1 MIYAQILAAGKGT
14 RMGNVNMPKQ
24 FLSIKNKPIL
34 IHTIEKFILIEDF
47 HKIIISCPEL
57 WIEHTRDII
66 EKYVDDDRIEIVAGG
81 KERNDTL
88 INSIHFIE
96 ENYGLNDDDVIISH
110 DAVRPFVTRRII
122 KDNIE
127 KLKKYRA
134 VDTVIPAFDTIAR
147 GMNGELLEI
156 PVREEMYQGQ
166 TPQSFNIKTFIESY
180 EKLSEEEKSLLS
192 DSCKI
197 ILLAGEKVA
206 MVQGGSYNIKIT
218 TPYDLKVANTIVEE
232 RI

>member
-122 KDNIE
+122 KENIE
-127 KLKKYRA
+127 KLKK
-134 VDTVIPAFDTIAR
+134 
-147 GMNGELLEI
+147 
-156 PVREEMYQGQ
+156 
-166 TPQSFNIKTFIESY
+166 
-180 EKLSEEEKSLLS
+180 
-192 DSCKI
+192 
-197 ILLAGEKVA
+197 
-206 MVQGGSYNIKIT
+206 
-218 TPYDLKVANTIVEE
+218 
-232 RI
+232 

>member
-14 RMGNVNMPKQ
+14 RMGNVSMPKQ

-34 IHTIEKFILIEDF
+34 IHTIEKFIMIEEF
-47 HKIIISCPEL
+47 SKIIISCPEA
-57 WIEHTRDII
+57 WMEYTKDII
-66 EKYVDDDRIEIVAGG
+66 DKYISDDRIELVAGG

-88 INSIHFIE
+88 MNSIRFIE
-96 ENYGLNDDDVIISH
+96 ENYGLNDEDVIISH

-127 KLKKYRA
+127 KLKQYRA
-134 VDTVIPAFDTIAR
+134 VDTVIPAFDTIVR
-147 GMNGELLEI
+147 GANGELIDI
-156 PVREEMYQGQ
+156 PIREEMYQGQ
-166 TPQSFNIKTFIESY
+166 TPQSFNIKTFVESY
-180 EKLSEEEKSLLS
+180 GRLTEEEKNILS

-206 MVQGGSYNIKIT
+206 MVQGESYNIKIT

-232 RI
+232 RD

>member
-14 RMGNVNMPKQ
+14 RMGNVSMPKQ
-24 FLSIKNKPIL
+24 FLAIKGKPIL
-34 IHTIEKFILIEDF
+34 IHTLEKFILIEEF
-47 HKIIISCPEL
+47 EKIIVSCPEL
-57 WIEHTRDII
+57 WIEHTKDII
-66 EKYVDDDRIEIVAGG
+66 KKYLSDERIVIVPGG

-88 INSIHFIE
+88 MNSINHIE

-122 KDNIE
+122 KDNIKTLQE
-127 KLKKYRA
+127 YKA
-134 VDTVIPAFDTIAR
+134 VDTVIPAYDTIVR
-147 GMNGELLEI
+147 GKNGELIDI
-156 PVREEMYQGQ
+156 PIREEMYQGQ

-180 EKLSEEEKSLLS
+180 TQLTDEEKSILS

-197 ILLAGEKVA
+197 ILLNGEKVA
-206 MVQGGSYNIKIT
+206 MVQGESYNIKIT